1 MTAADLLRKYNIA
14 APRYTSYPTV
24 PYWDNDRF
32 NAEQW
37 KLRLVEAYR
46 QHKDEGISLYIH
58 LPFCESLCTYCGCN
72 TRITKNHT
80 VELPYIDA
88 LLKEWEMYCMLL
100 GEQSKIKEIHLG
112 GGTPTFFS
120 SDNLKALLETIA
132 GGMKFEEDA
141 ACSFE
146 GHPDN
151 TTEEHLQVLYNLG
164 FKRVSFGIQ
173 DFDPKVQF
181 MINRYQTPAQVLTIT
196 ALARRIGYQSINYDL
211 IYGLPGQNIEGL
223 TQTIAEVIGLKPD
236 RIAFYSYAHVPWIKA
251 GQRHFTEN
259 DIPQGDEKFALYQK
273 GREML
278 VAAGYEEIGM
288 DHFALKTDNLYIASE
303 GGKLHRNFMGYTDQH
318 THILL
323 GLGVSSISDCGTAF
337 AQNAKTV
344 EEYKRQVNDGFLA
357 VQKGHLLSGDDM
369 YIREQILNVMCRG
382 ISCTDTILP
391 TDVIERLQPMVQDG
405 LIVIKNSEVEVLPAG
420 KSFLRNI
427 CMAFD
432 QRLWQKQPQTQ
443 LFSAAI

>member
-1 MTAADLLRKYNIA
+1 METAELLRKYNIA

-24 PYWDNDRF
+24 PYWDNQNF
-32 NAEQW
+32 EASQW
-37 KLRLVEAYR
+37 KSRLLTAYTE
-46 QHKDEGISLYIH
+46 HKDEGISLYIH

-72 TRITKNHT
+72 TRITKNHG

-88 LLKEWEMYCMLL
+88 LLKEWEMYVNLL
-100 GEQSKIKEIHLG
+100 GERPKIKEIHLG

-120 SDNLKALLETIA
+120 AANLQQLLENIA
-132 GGMKFEEDA
+132 GATQFDA
-141 ACSFE
+141 ETACSFE

-151 TTEEHLQVLYNLG
+151 TTAEHLQILYSLG

-181 MINRYQTPAQVLTIT
+181 MINRYQTPAQVKHIT
-196 ALARRIGYQSINYDL
+196 ELARNIGYQSINYDL
-211 IYGLPGQNIEGL
+211 IYGLPGQHMEGL
-223 TQTIAEVIGLKPD
+223 TQTIDEVISLKPD

-251 GQRHFTEN
+251 GQRHFTEA

-278 VAAGYEEIGM
+278 MAAGYEEIGM
-288 DHFALKTDNLYIASE
+288 DHFALATDSLYVAYQQN
-303 GGKLHRNFMGYTDQH
+303 KLHRNFMGYTDQH
-318 THILL
+318 TQILL

-344 EEYKRQVNDGFLA
+344 EEYKEHIQEGNLS
-357 VQKGHLLSGDDM
+357 VQKGHLLDTEDLC
-369 YIREQILNVMCRG
+369 IRQHILNLMCQNSTCFDTEVPAEVM
-382 ISCTDTILP
+382 L
-391 TDVIERLQPMVQDG
+391 RLQPMIADRLVA
-405 LIVIKNSEVEVLPAG
+405 IRNKEVKILPLG
-420 KSFLRNI
+420 RSFLRNT

-432 QRLWQKQPQTQ
+432 DRLWQQQPQTQ

>member
-1 MTAADLLRKYNIA
+1 METAELLRKYNIA

-24 PYWDNDRF
+24 PYWDNQHFDE
-32 NAEQW
+32 AQW
-37 KLRLVEAYR
+37 KSRLLTAYTE
-46 QHKDEGISLYIH
+46 HKEEGISLYIH

-72 TRITKNHT
+72 TRITKNHG
-80 VELPYIDA
+80 VELPYIDV
-88 LLKEWEMYCMLL
+88 LLKEWEMYVDLL
-100 GEQSKIKEIHLG
+100 GERPKIKEIHLG

-120 SDNLKALLETIA
+120 AANLKQLLQNIA
-132 GGMKFEEDA
+132 GAAQFDATA

-151 TTEEHLQVLYNLG
+151 TTAEHLQTLYDLG

-181 MINRYQTPAQVLTIT
+181 MINRYQTPAQVQHIT
-196 ALARRIGYQSINYDL
+196 ELARNMGYQSINYDL
-211 IYGLPGQNIEGL
+211 IYGLPGQHMEGL
-223 TQTIAEVIGLKPD
+223 TETIAEVVRLKPD

-251 GQRHFTEN
+251 GQRHFTEA

-278 VAAGYEEIGM
+278 IGAGYEEIGM
-288 DHFALKTDNLYIASE
+288 DHFALATDSLYVAYQQN
-303 GGKLHRNFMGYTDQH
+303 KLHRNFMGYTDQH
-318 THILL
+318 TQILL

-344 EEYKRQVNDGFLA
+344 EEYKQHILEGSLS
-357 VQKGHLLSGDDM
+357 VQKGHLLDTEDLR
-369 YIREQILNVMCRG
+369 IRQHILNLMCQNSTCFDTEVPDEVMQ
-382 ISCTDTILP
+382 
-391 TDVIERLQPMVQDG
+391 RLQPMIADRLVA
-405 LIVIKNSEVEVLPAG
+405 VRNKEVKILPLG
-420 KSFLRNI
+420 RSFLRNT

-432 QRLWQKQPQTQ
+432 NRLWQQQPQTK